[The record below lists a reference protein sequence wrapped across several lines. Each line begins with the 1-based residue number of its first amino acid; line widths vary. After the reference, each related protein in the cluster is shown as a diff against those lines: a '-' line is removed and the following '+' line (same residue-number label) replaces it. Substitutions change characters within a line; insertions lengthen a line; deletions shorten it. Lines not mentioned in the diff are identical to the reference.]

1 MVWRCVHKTFLG
13 FCILTVLIIQELQFF
28 FEKLEHESSWGFY
41 VKSSF
46 FNFSIWSENK
56 SDADNS
62 SKFDRIGSTVGD
74 FQIFE
79 ENESI
84 FLSNTQQWA

>member
-1 MVWRCVHKTFLG
+1 M
-13 FCILTVLIIQELQFF
+13 
-28 FEKLEHESSWGFY
+28 
-41 VKSSF
+41 KSSF

-84 FLSNTQQWA
+84 FLSNTQQ